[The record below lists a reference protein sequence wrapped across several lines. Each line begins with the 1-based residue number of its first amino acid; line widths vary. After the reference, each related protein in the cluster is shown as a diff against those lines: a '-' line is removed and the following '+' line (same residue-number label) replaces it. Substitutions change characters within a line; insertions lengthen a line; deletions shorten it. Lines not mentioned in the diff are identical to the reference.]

1 MHITAHMLRH
11 NFANDLVCADV
22 PVTTIQKL
30 MGHSWVTTTQTYI
43 AANDPKVKQ
52 DFYKATQQMEGW
64 Q

>member
-1 MHITAHMLRH
+1 MLRH
-11 NFANDLVCADV
+11 NFANDLVSADV

-30 MGHSWVTTTQTYI
+30 MGHTWVTTTQTYI